1 MIDKP
6 QYIIVAGINGA
17 GKSTLY
23 DTFPILF
30 DKTIRINADEILRQ
44 MGGDWHKDSDNLKAM
59 REEIKQLHYS
69 LDNRQSIHV
78 ETTLAGRGKTQLN
91 LIDKAHEN
99 GFEVTLL
106 YVALR
111 DENLAIKRVEDRVQK
126 GGHGV
131 PSEIIKKRYRQSNHN
146 LSAVAFKSDNV
157 FIYDN
162 SEKFVTVYKREKGQ
176 IIKNDLSHLP
186 WINQNINCSEIV
198 QKQLKNF
205 VDHTP
210 EVKLKNNP
218 ENKNDRPS
226 Y

>member
-1 MIDKP
+1 M
-6 QYIIVAGINGA
+6 
-17 GKSTLY
+17 
-23 DTFPILF
+23 
-30 DKTIRINADEILRQ
+30 
-44 MGGDWHKDSDNLKAM
+44 
-59 REEIKQLHYS
+59 
-69 LDNRQSIHV
+69 
-78 ETTLAGRGKTQLN
+78 
-91 LIDKAHEN
+91 IDKAHEN

-162 SEKFVTVYKREKGQ
+162 SSEKV
-176 IIKNDLSHLP
+176 
-186 WINQNINCSEIV
+186 QN
-198 QKQLKNF
+198 QLKNF
-205 VDHTP
+205 VDHNP

>member
-30 DKTIRINADEILRQ
+30 DKTKRINADEILRQ
-44 MGGDWHKDSDNLKAM
+44 MGSDWHKDSDNLKAM
-59 REEIKQLHYS
+59 KEEIKQLHYA

-78 ETTLAGRGKTQLN
+78 ETTLAGRGKAQLN
-91 LIDKAHEN
+91 LIDKAHKN

-111 DENLAIKRVEDRVQK
+111 DENLAIQRVNERVQK

-131 PSEIIKKRYRQSNHN
+131 PVVTIRKRYQQSKHN
-146 LSAVAFKSDNV
+146 LPLVAFKSDKV
-157 FIYDN
+157 MIYDN
-162 SEKFVTVYKREKGQ
+162 SEKFTPVYARDKEQ
-176 IIKNDLSHLP
+176 IFKNDLRYFP
-186 WINQNINCSEIV
+186 WINQNITYPEKV
-198 QKQLKNF
+198 QKQLQNF
-205 VDHTP
+205 ADQNP
-210 EVKLKNNP
+210 EVKPKNDP

>member
-1 MIDKP
+1 MINKP

-23 DTFPILF
+23 DTLPILF
-30 DKTIRINADEILRQ
+30 DKTKRINADEILRK

-78 ETTLAGRGKTQLN
+78 ETTLAGRGKAQLN

-111 DENLAIKRVEDRVQK
+111 DENLAIKRVKERVQK

-131 PSEIIKKRYRQSNHN
+131 PAETIKKRYRQSNHN
-146 LSAVAFKSDNV
+146 LPEVAFKVDKV
-157 FIYDN
+157 MIYDN
-162 SEKFVTVYKREKGQ
+162 SEKFTPVYVREKEQ
-176 IIKNDLSHLP
+176 IIKNNLSHFP
-186 WINQNINCSEIV
+186 WINQNITCSENV
-198 QKQLKNF
+198 QKQLQNF
-205 VDHTP
+205 ADQNP
-210 EVKLKNNP
+210 EVKPKNDP

>member
-30 DKTIRINADEILRQ
+30 DKTKRINADEILRQ

-78 ETTLAGRGKTQLN
+78 ETTLAGRGKAQLN
-91 LIDKAHEN
+91 LIDKAHKN

-111 DENLAIKRVEDRVQK
+111 DENLAIQRVNERVQK

-131 PSEIIKKRYRQSNHN
+131 PVAAIKKRYQQSKHN
-146 LSAVAFKSDNV
+146 LPLVAFKSDKV
-157 FIYDN
+157 MVYDN
-162 SEKFVTVYKREKGQ
+162 SEKFTSVYAREKGQ
-176 IIKNDLSHLP
+176 VFKNDLRYFP
-186 WINQNINCSEIV
+186 WINQNITYPEKV
-198 QKQLKNF
+198 QKQLQNF
-205 VDHTP
+205 ADQ
-210 EVKLKNNP
+210 NP
-218 ENKNDRPS
+218 EIKQPESELDQSLKR
-226 Y
+226 

>member
-1 MIDKP
+1 
-6 QYIIVAGINGA
+6 
-17 GKSTLY
+17 
-23 DTFPILF
+23 
-30 DKTIRINADEILRQ
+30 
-44 MGGDWHKDSDNLKAM
+44 M

-78 ETTLAGRGKTQLN
+78 EMTLAGRGKAQLN

-131 PSEIIKKRYRQSNHN
+131 PSEIIK
-146 LSAVAFKSDNV
+146 
-157 FIYDN
+157 
-162 SEKFVTVYKREKGQ
+162 
-176 IIKNDLSHLP
+176 NDLIHFP
-186 WINQNINCSEIV
+186 WINQNINCSENV

-205 VDHTP
+205 LQIITQ
-210 EVKLKNNP
+210 KL
-218 ENKNDRPS
+218 S
-226 Y
+226 

>member
-23 DTFPILF
+23 DTFSILF
-30 DKTIRINADEILRQ
+30 DKTKRINADELLRQ

-59 REEIKQLHYS
+59 KEEIKQLHYA
-69 LDNRQSIHV
+69 LDRQQSIHV
-78 ETTLAGRGKTQLN
+78 ETTLAGRGK
-91 LIDKAHEN
+91 AHKN

-106 YVALR
+106 YVASR
-111 DENLAIKRVEDRVQK
+111 DENLAIQRVNERVQK

-131 PSEIIKKRYRQSNHN
+131 PVATITKRYQESKHN
-146 LSAVAFKSDNV
+146 LPLVAFKSDKV
-157 FIYDN
+157 MIYDN
-162 SEKFVTVYKREKGQ
+162 SEKFTSVYAREKGQ
-176 IIKNDLSHLP
+176 VFKNDLRHFP
-186 WINQNINCSEIV
+186 WINQNITYPEKV
-198 QKQLKNF
+198 QKQLQNF
-205 VDHTP
+205 ADQNP
-210 EVKLKNNP
+210 EVKPKNDP

>member
-1 MIDKP
+1 MKDTITINDFFEIAKKIDLNDLLDKSLHESDPAKRKP

-44 MGGDWHKDSDNLKAM
+44 MGGDWYKDSDNLKAM
-59 REEIKQLHYS
+59 REEINQLHYS

-78 ETTLAGRGKTQLN
+78 ETTLAERGKTQLN

-126 GGHGV
+126 G
-131 PSEIIKKRYRQSNHN
+131 
-146 LSAVAFKSDNV
+146 
-157 FIYDN
+157 
-162 SEKFVTVYKREKGQ
+162 
-176 IIKNDLSHLP
+176 
-186 WINQNINCSEIV
+186 
-198 QKQLKNF
+198 
-205 VDHTP
+205 
-210 EVKLKNNP
+210 
-218 ENKNDRPS
+218 
-226 Y
+226 